1 MGRQNNLSLVFRL
14 QSRILITTVIFLLI
28 GQILTQLIFV
38 IIFVEC
44 WCVSFNEGA
53 LSVKLQKFEV
63 EIVAA

>member
-38 IIFVEC
+38 IIFLEC
-44 WCVSFNEGA
+44 WRVPFNEGA
-53 LSVKLQKFEV
+53 LAIKLQKFEV